1 MIAVL
6 IFGCKT
12 QQTSYSPTHD
22 GLALV
27 NKVVEI
33 QKLKEAKLLS
43 SSLNESL
50 LNDLNHRIR
59 FEEGKYE
66 EFGDLRNGVFP
77 DDVIDAVFTEHEFEL
92 FKSQLQENFKWN
104 ESKNEATDLTYR
116 LSKPVFTS
124 THKYAL
130 IMYSYGNKLHGIGS
144 SGVMLFQKK
153 KGEWIFIGEFWGT
166 MT

>member
-1 MIAVL
+1 MRIICTFMIAVFIL
-6 IFGCKT
+6 GCKT
-12 QQTSYSPTHD
+12 QQTNNSTTHD

-33 QKLKEAKLLS
+33 QKLKDAKLLS
-43 SSLNESL
+43 TSLNEIL
-50 LNDLNHRIR
+50 LNGLNHNLR

-66 EFGDLRNGVFP
+66 EFGALRNGVFP
-77 DDVIDAVFTEHEFEL
+77 DDVIDAVFTEHEIKL

-104 ESKNEATDLTYR
+104 ESKNEAIDLTYR

-130 IMYSYGNKLHGIGS
+130 VMYSY
-144 SGVMLFQKK
+144 
-153 KGEWIFIGEFWGT
+153 
-166 MT
+166 